1 MNLKTIDKN
10 LKKLLIYY
18 LVTLGI
24 GFSLGVLYVYL
35 NSEFSSSG
43 MIEQYVGNND
53 DWAPK
58 LPKTLQDLVSHTH
71 EHITMFAIIF
81 LSLGLIFLY
90 NNTIKGFWKRFLM
103 LEPFLS
109 IIITFGGFFV
119 IRYMATSFS
128 YIIVISS
135 LIMYICFYIM
145 LFVCLYELI
154 VLNKK
159 N

>member
-1 MNLKTIDKN
+1 MTLQTLDKN

-35 NSEFSSSG
+35 NSEFSSLG

-81 LSLGLIFLY
+81 LSLALIFSY

-103 LEPFLS
+103 LEPFIS
-109 IIITFGGFFV
+109 IIITFGGFFI
-119 IRYMATSFS
+119 IRYITTSFS
-128 YIIVISS
+128 YIIIASS
-135 LIMYICFYIM
+135 LLMYMCFYIM

-154 VLNKK
+154 LLNKK

>member
-1 MNLKTIDKN
+1 MNLKTVDKN

-18 LVTLGI
+18 LVTLAI
-24 GFSLGVLYVYL
+24 GFSLGVLYVYI

-43 MIEQYVGNND
+43 MIEQYAGNND

-58 LPKTLQDLVSHTH
+58 LPKTLLDLVSHTH
-71 EHITMFAIIF
+71 EHITMFSIIF
-81 LSLGLIFLY
+81 LSLSFIFSY

-103 LEPFLS
+103 LEPFIS

-119 IRYMATSFS
+119 IRYITTNFS
-128 YIIVISS
+128 YIIMISS
-135 LIMYICFYIM
+135 SIMYICFYIM

-154 VLNKK
+154 LLNKK

>member
-35 NSEFSSSG
+35 NSEFTSSG
-43 MIEQYVGNND
+43 MIEQYLGNND
-53 DWAPK
+53 EWDPK

-71 EHITMFAIIF
+71 EHITMFSIIF
-81 LSLGLIFLY
+81 LSLGLIFSY
-90 NNTIKGFWKRFLM
+90 NDTIKGFWKRFLM

-109 IIITFGGFFV
+109 IIVTFGGFFI
-119 IRYMATSFS
+119 IRYMTTSFS
-128 YIIVISS
+128 YIIMISS

-145 LFVCLYELI
+145 LFICLYELI
-154 VLNKK
+154 ILNKK